1 MQAPPTDST
10 IARPPQQS
18 GPGRRVTQ
26 PYLLPPVVGSAWWIW
41 GLAGALFAVYTT
53 LSVRI
58 HERMLSNSYDLGIFE
73 QVVRSY
79 ADGHLPVSELK
90 APGFP
95 ILGDHFSPVLALVA
109 PFYWVWRTPETLLVV
124 QAALVAVG
132 MVPLAFWARRAL
144 GSGPAAVIGVCYG
157 LSWGVASAIG
167 FDFHEVAFAV
177 PLLAFSLAALGDN
190 RPRAA
195 ACWALPLLLVKE
207 DLGLTVAVIGLL
219 IARRGSRRL
228 GFVTAAAGVAGSLF
242 AVLVVLPAFNPSGD
256 FAYWSY
262 VDGSGEGPHGGP
274 GGGPDTDTV
283 VAGLLYK
290 ATIGLIT
297 PEAKATTLVLLL
309 AITLFLALRSS
320 LVWVALPTV
329 VWRFF
334 SANAF
339 HWGTGYHYSL
349 VLMPIVFAAF
359 VEALAARRAR
369 EGSVRRHLLGAAAV
383 CLLLLPQFP
392 FWQLVQPVTWR
403 TDPRL
408 AVARRLMDRIPDGAT
423 VQASTLLV
431 PQLTNRTTV
440 GLFGWE
446 PSRPDSQWI
455 LVDTWMPWNK
465 RWPLTVEIEQNRL
478 NWHRAHGYR
487 DVAHEDGYVLLT
499 RTG

>member
-1 MQAPPTDST
+1 MQAPLTDST
-10 IARPPQQS
+10 VDRPPRQS
-18 GPGRRVTQ
+18 GPGERATR
-26 PYLLPPVVGSAWWIW
+26 PYLLPPVVGSAWWVW

-95 ILGDHFSPVLALVA
+95 VLGDHFSPVLALVA
-109 PFYWVWRTPETLLVV
+109 PFYWVWRTPVTLLVV

-132 MVPLAFWARRAL
+132 MVPLVLWARRRL
-144 GSGPAAVIGVCYG
+144 GSGPAAVVGLCYG

-177 PLLAFSLAALGDN
+177 PLLAFSLAALAEG
-190 RPRAA
+190 RLRAA

-219 IARRGSRRL
+219 IARRGGRRL
-228 GFVTAAAGVAGSLF
+228 GLGTAAAGVAGSLL
-242 AVLVVLPAFNPSGD
+242 AVLVVLPAFNPGGD

-262 VDGSGEGPHGGP
+262 VSGRGDGSGGGP
-274 GGGPDTDTV
+274 GGADTL

-290 ATIGLIT
+290 GTIGLIT
-297 PEAKATTLVLLL
+297 PEAKATTLLFVL
-309 AITLFLALRSS
+309 AVTVFLALRSS
-320 LVWVALPTV
+320 LAWVAVPTL
-329 VWRFF
+329 VWRFL
-334 SANAF
+334 STNAF

-349 VLMPIVFAAF
+349 VLMPIVFAAL

-369 EGSVRRHLLGAAAV
+369 PGSVRRHLLGTAAV

-392 FWQLVQPVTWR
+392 FWQLVQPATWR
-403 TDPRL
+403 SDPRL
-408 AVARRLMDRIPDGAT
+408 AVAHRLIDRIPDGAT

-431 PQLTNRTTV
+431 PQLTDRTTV

-446 PSRPDSQWI
+446 PSRPDPEWI
-455 LVDTWMPWNK
+455 LVDTWTLWNK
-465 RWPLTVEIEQNRL
+465 RWPLTPEIERNRL

-487 DVAHEDGYVLLT
+487 DVADLDGYVLLT